1 MVYFDFYCFRFQTRK
16 NYTEIKRFPIKTL
29 TFYKSGRQWSTV
41 GHIAL
46 NGDIEVQSVSFPN
59 VEHGFNGK
67 KFTVSTLEVSYY

>member
-1 MVYFDFYCFRFQTRK
+1 MFY
-16 NYTEIKRFPIKTL
+16 E
-29 TFYKSGRQWSTV
+29 SGRQWSTV

-46 NGDIEVQSVSFPN
+46 NGDIEVQSVIFPN